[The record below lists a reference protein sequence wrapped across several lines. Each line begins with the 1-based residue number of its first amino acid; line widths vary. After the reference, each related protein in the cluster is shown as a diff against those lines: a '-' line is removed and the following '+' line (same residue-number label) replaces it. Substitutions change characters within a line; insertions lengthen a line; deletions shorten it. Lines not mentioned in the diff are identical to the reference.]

1 MQLSTL
7 QDVYAHPG
15 PFVTVHLDV
24 SRDTEDAPQQLDARW
39 TSARHTLEK
48 EGVEASL
55 IEQIGQR
62 LQEPTDL
69 AGEVRR
75 TIIAAGGE
83 VVFDDVIAG
92 HSVWPEVVTVGDL
105 PDVSGWLHQVDGQM
119 PFLLVVADREG
130 ADIDFYRALTTDA
143 SHAEVAG
150 DTLHIHKFQGGGWSH
165 KRFQQR
171 SENQWESNA
180 REVAEEV
187 RATVTRRRPRVV
199 VLAGDERARTFI
211 ASALDGVQC
220 EVVQVTA
227 GGRGAGS
234 STEALWSEVRQV
246 LAHIEAEDQRDLS
259 GRLEEKW
266 GQGNGAVLGVD
277 DVIEAL
283 VQRKVETLVLDLQK
297 AHDIAVDPT
306 RYPGLPL
313 PEQVVTK
320 KELPADQVLVAA
332 GAATDAAL
340 AVLPAAQTK
349 GGGVAAM
356 LRWDD

>member
-1 MQLSTL
+1 M
-7 QDVYAHPG
+7 P
-15 PFVTVHLDV
+15 
-24 SRDTEDAPQQLDARW
+24 
-39 TSARHTLEK
+39 
-48 EGVEASL
+48 
-55 IEQIGQR
+55 
-62 LQEPTDL
+62 
-69 AGEVRR
+69 
-75 TIIAAGGE
+75 
-83 VVFDDVIAG
+83 
-92 HSVWPEVVTVGDL
+92 SV
-105 PDVSGWLHQVDGQM
+105 
-119 PFLLVVADREG
+119 
-130 ADIDFYRALTTDA
+130 
-143 SHAEVAG
+143 
-150 DTLHIHKFQGGGWSH
+150 
-165 KRFQQR
+165 
-171 SENQWESNA
+171 
-180 REVAEEV
+180 
-187 RATVTRRRPRVV
+187 
-199 VLAGDERARTFI
+199 
-211 ASALDGVQC
+211 
-220 EVVQVTA
+220 

-234 STEALWSEVRQV
+234 SAEALWSEVRQV

-259 GRLEEKW
+259 GRLKEKW
-266 GQGNGAVLGVD
+266 GQGVGAVLGVD